1 MGGIYERLFQPIK
14 KNLSVLIGRKNI
26 TSWHFMTLLKE
37 IEAHINS
44 RPLTTDSN
52 DVAITPSHL
61 LYGRILTQFPQK
73 AFKPLPSELPSD
85 TTLRLLWNKRQN
97 RTRSFL
103 ERWRKDYFHTLLQRS
118 KWHSPAEI
126 PIGAVCIIVDNS
138 LKSDNRYALA
148 KVISTTQGRDGNTR
162 SVRLVLPSGKV
173 YTRPLN
179 LVCPL
184 EGHLT

>member
-1 MGGIYERLFQPIK
+1 MGGIYEHHFQPIK
-14 KNLSVLIGRKNI
+14 KNLSVLIGRKII
-26 TSWHFMTLLKE
+26 TSWHFMTLLAE

-61 LYGRILTQFPQK
+61 LYGRIITQFPQK
-73 AFKPLPSELPSD
+73 TFKPLPSELPSD
-85 TTLRLLWNKRQN
+85 STLRLLWNKRQQ

-103 ERWRKDYFHTLLQRS
+103 ERWRKDYFHTLLHRS
-118 KWHSPAEI
+118 KWHLPQEI
-126 PIGAVCIIVDNS
+126 PIGAVCIVVDES

-148 KVISTTQGRDGNTR
+148 KVLDKTTGRDGHTR
-162 SVRLVLPSGKV
+162 SLRLLLPSGKV
-173 YTRPLN
+173 FTRPLN